1 MCLHQLCFVASQK
14 FAFFPTNGLET
25 LKGPV
30 VPHLKFRSSD
40 PRATGRTT
48 WESVRPPEQ
57 TSATSPQPS
66 DHLKGSAVGR
76 SQKLVSWLVGWSKVS
91 LRPDSECAW
100 VCEQAT
106 DVAETVQCRTRH
118 QINKQIIWLTITC
131 VSFLSIIFR
140 MISLKSF
147 YQSQILRSIA
157 GLQLY
162 QPNSH
167 GAQIQMPSKGC
178 F

>member
-1 MCLHQLCFVASQK
+1 MIIMTNVTMSMVILVIVMAFWFWAEPSKILGPQLFMCLHQLCFVASQK

-66 DHLKGSAVGR
+66 DHLKGSDRWSVAVVGQLVGR
-76 SQKLVSWLVGWSKVS
+76 LVQSKS
-91 LRPDSECAW
+91 SPRFW
-100 VCEQAT
+100 VCVSVRECVWASNRRGRNCAVS
-106 DVAETVQCRTRH
+106 DSSP
-118 QINKQIIWLTITC
+118 NK
-131 VSFLSIIFR
+131 
-140 MISLKSF
+140 
-147 YQSQILRSIA
+147 
-157 GLQLY
+157 
-162 QPNSH
+162 
-167 GAQIQMPSKGC
+167 
-178 F
+178 